1 MRLRSRDSAKMADR
15 AETGRVNMKRKKI
28 LVVDDEL
35 SFTRLLK
42 MNLEDT
48 DDYEVRLETGAE
60 RALRTAR
67 AFEPDLILLDVVM
80 PQMRGDQLA
89 AQLRADTRL
98 GTTPVVFL
106 SAAVEKQRVR
116 ENDGLINGQP
126 FIAKPASVEEI
137 VEGIERHLTGRP
149 SQGSSPAT
157 LDCSA

>member
-1 MRLRSRDSAKMADR
+1 MK
-15 AETGRVNMKRKKI
+15 MKRKKI

-35 SFTRLLK
+35 SVTRLLK

-48 DDYEVRLETGAE
+48 DDYEVRLETWAE
-60 RALRTAR
+60 RALGTAR

-80 PQMRGDQLA
+80 PQLRGDQVA
-89 AQLRADTRL
+89 AQLRADAKL

-137 VEGIERHLTGRP
+137 VEGIERHLPPAPARRP
-149 SQGSSPAT
+149 APAT
-157 LDCSA
+157 LCCSV

>member
-1 MRLRSRDSAKMADR
+1 MK
-15 AETGRVNMKRKKI
+15 MKRKKI

-48 DDYEVRLETGAE
+48 DDYEVRLETWAE
-60 RALRTAR
+60 RALGTAR

-80 PQMRGDQLA
+80 PQLRGDQVA
-89 AQLRADTRL
+89 AQLRADAKL

-137 VEGIERHLTGRP
+137 VEGIERHLPPAPARRP
-149 SQGSSPAT
+149 PPAT
-157 LDCSA
+157 LCCSA

>member
-1 MRLRSRDSAKMADR
+1 MK
-15 AETGRVNMKRKKI
+15 MKRKKI

-48 DDYEVRLETGAE
+48 DDYEVRLETWAE
-60 RALRTAR
+60 RALGTAR

-80 PQMRGDQLA
+80 PQLRGDQVA
-89 AQLRADTRL
+89 AQLRADAKL

-137 VEGIERHLTGRP
+137 VEGIERHLPAGPARRP
-149 SQGSSPAT
+149 APAT
-157 LDCSA
+157 LCCSA

>member
-1 MRLRSRDSAKMADR
+1 
-15 AETGRVNMKRKKI
+15 MKRKRI

-48 DDYEVRLETGAE
+48 DDYEVRLETWAE
-60 RALRTAR
+60 RALGTAR

-80 PQMRGDQLA
+80 PQLRGDQVA
-89 AQLRADTRL
+89 AQLRADDKV

-106 SAAVEKQRVR
+106 SAAVEKRQVR
-116 ENDGLINGQP
+116 ESHGLINGQP

-137 VEGIERHLTGRP
+137 VEGIERHLTGLP
-149 SQGSSPAT
+149 CLCPDPAT
-157 LDCSA
+157 LGCSA